1 MDKWIRKKNH
11 YAFDAAYQGHSEGMP
26 RNTDKPAHRVGD
38 IHRACDIIRVF
49 PGVDPERVGAL
60 GICGGGGYT
69 IKAAQTD
76 KRLRAV
82 ATLSM
87 FNTGVVRRNGFLDS
101 ATSTIQQ
108 RLSEACEARELEL
121 SGGEVRYTPNM
132 CELPEAEADKLPFD
146 LYRDGYYYY
155 GKTHAHPRSSFSYT
169 VSSNLE
175 LMSFDA
181 VQGSELINA
190 PLLMIAGKA
199 ADTLYMTEH
208 VFAAATGTSD
218 KELYLVPG
226 ATHIQTYW
234 VPEYV
239 ALISKKLA
247 DFFGKKL

>member
-1 MDKWIRKKNH
+1 M
-11 YAFDAAYQGHSEGMP
+11 
-26 RNTDKPAHRVGD
+26 
-38 IHRACDIIRVF
+38 F
-49 PGVDPERVGAL
+49 PGVDPERVGVL

-76 KRLRAV
+76 KRFKAV

-101 ATSTIQQ
+101 ATATIQQ
-108 RLSEACEARELEL
+108 RLREACEAREMEL
-121 SGGEVRYTPNM
+121 SGKEVRYTANM
-132 CELPEAEADKLPFD
+132 CEMPESEADKLPYD

-155 GKTHAHPRSSFSYT
+155 GKTHAHPCSSFAYT
-169 VSSNLE
+169 VSSNVD

-181 VQGSELINA
+181 VQGAELIDA
-190 PLLMIAGKA
+190 PLLMIAGKS

-239 ALISKKLA
+239 EQITDKLVE
-247 DFFGKKL
+247 FFGAKL

>member
-1 MDKWIRKKNH
+1 M
-11 YAFDAAYQGHSEGMP
+11 
-26 RNTDKPAHRVGD
+26 
-38 IHRACDIIRVF
+38 F
-49 PGVDPERVGAL
+49 PGVDPERVGVF

-76 KRLRAV
+76 KRFKAV

-101 ATSTIQQ
+101 ATATIQQ
-108 RLSEACEARELEL
+108 RLKEACEARELEM
-121 SGGEVRYTPNM
+121 SGKEVRYTANM
-132 CELPEAEADKLPFD
+132 CEMPESEADKLPFD

-155 GKTHAHPRSSFSYT
+155 GKTHAHPCSSFAYT
-169 VSSNLE
+169 VSSNID

-181 VQGSELINA
+181 VQGAELINA
-190 PLLMIAGKA
+190 PLLMIAGKS

-208 VFAAATGTSD
+208 VFAAATGTD
-218 KELYLVPG
+218 DTELYLVPG

-239 ALISKKLA
+239 EQITKKRVE
-247 DFFGKKL
+247 FFGAKL

>member
-1 MDKWIRKKNH
+1 M
-11 YAFDAAYQGHSEGMP
+11 
-26 RNTDKPAHRVGD
+26 
-38 IHRACDIIRVF
+38 F
-49 PGVDPERVGAL
+49 PGVDPERVGVL

-76 KRLRAV
+76 KRFKAV

-101 ATSTIQQ
+101 ATATIQQ
-108 RLSEACEARELEL
+108 RLREACEARELEL
-121 SGGEVRYTPNM
+121 SGKEVRYTANM
-132 CELPEAEADKLPFD
+132 CEMPESEADKLPYD

-155 GKTHAHPRSSFSYT
+155 GKTHAHPCSSFAYT
-169 VSSNLE
+169 VSSNVD

-181 VQGSELINA
+181 VQGAELIDA
-190 PLLMIAGKA
+190 PLLMIAGKS

-218 KELYLVPG
+218 KELYFVPG

-239 ALISKKLA
+239 EQITDKLVE
-247 DFFGKKL
+247 FFGAML